1 MSRRKLPKP
10 VLGGEPVNRPHPL
23 RAILLARVSTNHTD
37 QDTSPDR
44 QLARLEK
51 LSEARGWEVVERIVE
66 RTSGSQ
72 ILDRPPVARAL
83 DRIVDGR
90 ADVLVVDHLF
100 RLGRNVKELL
110 EVVEILKNSGG
121 HFYDATHNVDTTG
134 PMGRLIFTMLAAVG
148 EFEVQDRKEKIYE
161 GLARARERGVKLGK
175 PSSIPDN
182 VKARALALRLEER
195 ADGSVP
201 SWNEIRL
208 MLQAETKVKYS
219 RGAISRAV
227 LRMMNDRKEP
237 SS

>member
-1 MSRRKLPKP
+1 M
-10 VLGGEPVNRPHPL
+10 NRPLPL

-51 LSEARGWEVVERIVE
+51 LAEAREWIVVERIVE

-110 EVVEILKNSGG
+110 EVVQLLNESGG

-134 PMGRLIFTMLAAVG
+134 PMGRLIFTLLAAVG
-148 EFEVQDRKEKIYE
+148 EFEIADRREKIME
-161 GLARARERGVKLGK
+161 GLQRARERGKKLGK
-175 PSSIPDN
+175 PSKISDPA
-182 VKARALALRLEER
+182 KARALSLRLEEK
-195 ADGSVP
+195 ADGGTY

-208 MLQAETKVKYS
+208 FLQAENHGKHS
-219 RGAISRAV
+219 RGTISRAV
-227 LRMMNDRKEP
+227 LRMMAERKEGA
-237 SS
+237 

>member
-1 MSRRKLPKP
+1 M
-10 VLGGEPVNRPHPL
+10 NRPLPL

-51 LSEARGWEVVERIVE
+51 IAESREWVVVDRIVE

-100 RLGRNVKELL
+100 RLGRNVRELL
-110 EVVEILKNSGG
+110 EVVQLLKNVGG
-121 HFYDATHNVDTTG
+121 SLYDASNPAIDTTT
-134 PMGRLIFTMLAAVG
+134 PIGRVIFTVFAAIG
-148 EFEVQDRKEKIYE
+148 EFEVADRKEKIME
-161 GLARARERGVKLGK
+161 GLQRARERGTKLGK
-175 PSSIPDN
+175 PSALTDAA
-182 VKARALALRLEER
+182 KARALALRLEEK
-195 ADGSVP
+195 ADGSHY

-208 MLQAETKVKYS
+208 VLQAENHGKLS
-219 RGAISRAV
+219 RGAVSNAV
-227 LRMMNDRKEP
+227 LRMMAEGKEP
-237 SS
+237 TP